1 MEQDKLVESIVA
13 EVLKRL
19 LSRDQ
24 ACAKPLVRVY
34 AWRSLE
40 LAARIHPLLQ
50 AWHGPDVALVF
61 NGEKQEGEVIA
72 RLLPLL
78 SCTDMADLAA
88 GQAHSETARD
98 VLQEL
103 LQGHRVDVLD
113 YEYLSH
119 ADTAPSAL
127 YALYRACEDKLTSY
141 GLVRFKVKQ
150 PETRHCQEDLIT
162 AAHLEQAAEAGVRT
176 LIVATSARITPLAAE
191 SADRL
196 GIKLV
201 RENESL

>member
-1 MEQDKLVESIVA
+1 MEQDKLVELILA

-19 LSRDQ
+19 VRPQ
-24 ACAKPLVRVY
+24 TAPARPLVRIY

-40 LAARIHPLLQ
+40 LASRILPLLQ

-61 NGEKQEGEVIA
+61 NGEKQEGELA
-72 RLLPLL
+72 GRLLPLL

-88 GQAHSETARD
+88 GQAHSETAHAI
-98 VLQEL
+98 LQEL
-103 LQGHRVDVLD
+103 LLGHRVDVLD

-127 YALYRACEDKLTSY
+127 YAVYRACEDKLASY
-141 GLVRFKVKQ
+141 GLVRFKIRQ
-150 PETRHCQEDLIT
+150 PETRHCQDGLIT
-162 AAHLEQAAEAGVRT
+162 AGHVEQAAEAGVRS
-176 LIVATSARITPLAAE
+176 LIVATTAKITPLAAE

-196 GIKLV
+196 GIQLV
-201 RENESL
+201 REQDLL